1 MLTVFFLM
9 IRRPPRSTRTDTLF
23 PYTTLF
29 RSDALVDSVLL
40 ALDGGQH
47 ERPLAPDAAQWRC
60 AAERPVGGDVD
71 AVLLCG
77 EALGA
82 RGGGGSGGR
91 VVDRAAVGCDGQHD
105 VRRARPER
113 FAQGLGG
120 LERGGSRGRD
130 TSRGAIPDQ
139 EWPAS

>member
-71 AVLLCG
+71 DVLLCG
-77 EALGA
+77 EALGQ
-82 RGGGGSGGR
+82 RGAGGCGGR
-91 VVDRAAVGCDGQHD
+91 VVAVAAVGGDEQPA
-105 VRRARPER
+105 VRSACPER
-113 FAQGLGG
+113 TQ
-120 LERGGSRGRD
+120 ERKRVV
-130 TSRGAIPDQ
+130 
-139 EWPAS
+139 